1 MPLRLLYK
9 PDDKAGEAA
18 GADIIAVHG
27 LNPRSIPDTD
37 HAWDTW
43 RKPSGEKG
51 RLWLRDDLPKYAP
64 YARIFLYQYNSKLV
78 YGGDKARFIDKAND
92 LLEALRIERKKDE
105 KRPLIFLAHSLG
117 GILVRQA
124 LVNAHSNPNY
134 NVIHT
139 STSGLAFFGTPH
151 EGGDERLV
159 ALGAAAARIASAL
172 HVQPSND
179 LIETLK
185 KGSLFSNLLTE
196 QWRHHLESYQLVSFW
211 EGIGDIVP
219 KKSATFGLSGSR
231 ENVVRLEASH
241 SDLCRFD
248 EYDEDNSRLV
258 LNNIE
263 DLYEHAISTS
273 YNFDVR
279 EALEW
284 VSRIPY
290 EQHHNTNKCEILQG
304 TGLWLFEEETF
315 TKWKQ
320 DDRSTI
326 LWLRGIPGCGK
337 TKLVSLVV
345 EKQREALNRRQGLA
359 FFYCNRN
366 EAERERANPEGILRS
381 IVRQL
386 SMSGP
391 HARLSEFVA
400 AKYKE
405 RECKHFADGP
415 LRLDECV
422 DLIIRLTEQYM
433 CTTIIIDALDECD
446 VTTRH
451 SLLAALSSIMQHSSS
466 TKIFVSSRDDKDITL
481 QLQELPNL
489 YIKASDNVKDI
500 DRYVHFKIDQ
510 ALANR
515 RLLDGNVSAETVLG
529 IDINQHDLGSFGSLC
544 SYRTSVASGCMSK
557 KICSRNLVDFQ
568 RNWQTLTSRSSST
581 SEG

>member
-1 MPLRLLYK
+1 M
-9 PDDKAGEAA
+9 
-18 GADIIAVHG
+18 
-27 LNPRSIPDTD
+27 
-37 HAWDTW
+37 
-43 RKPSGEKG
+43 
-51 RLWLRDDLPKYAP
+51 
-64 YARIFLYQYNSKLV
+64 
-78 YGGDKARFIDKAND
+78 
-92 LLEALRIERKKDE
+92 
-105 KRPLIFLAHSLG
+105 
-117 GILVRQA
+117 
-124 LVNAHSNPNY
+124 
-134 NVIHT
+134 
-139 STSGLAFFGTPH
+139 
-151 EGGDERLV
+151 
-159 ALGAAAARIASAL
+159 
-172 HVQPSND
+172 
-179 LIETLK
+179 
-185 KGSLFSNLLTE
+185 
-196 QWRHHLESYQLVSFW
+196 
-211 EGIGDIVP
+211 
-219 KKSATFGLSGSR
+219 
-231 ENVVRLEASH
+231 
-241 SDLCRFD
+241 
-248 EYDEDNSRLV
+248 
-258 LNNIE
+258 
-263 DLYEHAISTS
+263 
-273 YNFDVR
+273 
-279 EALEW
+279 
-284 VSRIPY
+284 
-290 EQHHNTNKCEILQG
+290 
-304 TGLWLFEEETF
+304 
-315 TKWKQ
+315 
-320 DDRSTI
+320 
-326 LWLRGIPGCGK
+326 
-337 TKLVSLVV
+337 V